1 MNNETINQLAR
12 ESIRIAIENIQ
23 NQGGPFSSII
33 VKDGEIIAKGSN
45 RVTHNNDPTAHAEVV
60 AIREA
65 CQKLNTYQLEDCIL
79 IASCEPCPMCLGAAY
94 WARVKAVYY
103 IASKE
108 DAAKAGFDDSFIY
121 KEINLPQ
128 EKRSIPFIKVDIE
141 EYNQPFNYWETFENK
156 KRY

>member
-121 KEINLPQ
+121 KEINLPH